1 MAKRRLRIF
10 PVFCVIAVIAVAVWA
25 VVLVAGTVSDKPEK
39 PQNDEVVTPVD
50 MPEVSD
56 DENQVQEPSENPAPE
71 APAQPEPPVTP
82 EEDKTVFV
90 NDAPKPVYT
99 QAELLQMYPDA
110 VLDSTE
116 DAGDDYVNDM
126 IFIGDST
133 THGMAFYGVL
143 EGGKDTT
150 QVWTPKSGTLAMWN
164 LLTERIVYPEDDSEM
179 LIADAIAIKQPKI
192 VVLTLGVN
200 GVSSL
205 SEEDFKEYYLGL
217 INAIKEK
224 SSDTQIILQSIYPVC
239 DYYQYVNSISM
250 EKINRANSW
259 IAQLA
264 DENGVYYL
272 NTITALI
279 NEKGYLTEN
288 YCNGDGIHISREGF
302 NVILEY
308 IRTHAID

>member
-10 PVFCVIAVIAVAVWA
+10 PVFCVILVLALAVWA
-25 VVLVAGTVSDKPEK
+25 IILVVGSLSDKPEK
-39 PQNDEVVTPVD
+39 PANEEVVTPVD
-50 MPEVSD
+50 IPETNEDVPPEPEVVIPEQPEMPE
-56 DENQVQEPSENPAPE
+56 
-71 APAQPEPPVTP
+71 TP

-90 NDAPKPVYT
+90 TDAPKPVYT
-99 QAELLQMYPDA
+99 HAELIQMYPDA
-110 VLDSTE
+110 VLDSSE
-116 DAGDDYVNDM
+116 DAGDAYVDGI

-143 EGGKDTT
+143 DGGKETT

-164 LLTERIVYPEDDSEM
+164 LLTEHIVYPDDDSEM
-179 LIADAIAIKQPKI
+179 LISDAISIKRPET

-205 SEEDFKEYYLGL
+205 DEADFKKYYQGL
-217 INAIKEK
+217 IDAIKDA
-224 SSDTQIILQSIYPVC
+224 SPDTKIILQSIYPVC

-259 IAQLA
+259 IVQLA
-264 DENGVYYL
+264 NDNGIYYL
-272 NTITALI
+272 NTITSLV
-279 NEKGYLTEN
+279 NEKGYLNDN
-288 YCNGDGIHISREGF
+288 YCNGDGIHISKEGF
-302 NVILEY
+302 NVILDY